1 MLQVGH
7 SRCSEEWM
15 MNDGENPWDILQ
27 HTSLKW
33 LQCHFPAAGT
43 NGPTLGLCR
52 LPGSGW
58 NGETA
63 WILPTGWPWLLLFM
77 WPHHEIYSKP
87 YGTIQADSQKAMA
100 SPNSNHYLP
109 VTYHV
114 ITRYVEVTT
123 LWYRLLLPSSGPS
136 EKPQRTSH
144 KLVAQK
150 GSGDGEC
157 IGIIPKSTRW
167 CPPSDVNVGEHNPK
181 N

>member
-87 YGTIQADSQKAMA
+87 YGTIQADSQKALA

-109 VTYHV
+109 VTYHNYHV

-123 LWYRLLLPSSGPS
+123 LWYRLLSYRLRGRQRMSWNH
-136 EKPQRTSH
+136 PQKYR
-144 KLVAQK
+144 
-150 GSGDGEC
+150 
-157 IGIIPKSTRW
+157 RW

-181 N
+181 NSFDITPIHQP